1 MANNNRHS
9 GTGATIALKPWQCPA
24 CTFENTSSSVV
35 CDMCQS
41 PRGLASAMLMT
52 QLATEAAVS
61 NAAATAVAHQMSAAA
76 AADASRLE
84 SKLME
89 NLRRIEETEART
101 KWENIIQYCK
111 EVSDTLFTVKSSN
124 QTTQI
129 PMVCLRATGLLNL
142 KL

>member
-1 MANNNRHS
+1 MLPKTNNAVANNNRS
-9 GTGATIALKPWQCPA
+9 AAAPPAAPLKPWQCPA
-24 CTFENTSSSVV
+24 CTFKNSSASVL

-52 QLATEAAVS
+52 QLATEAAVN
-61 NAAATAVAHQMSAAA
+61 NAAATAVAHQMSSAQLAAA

-111 EVSDTLFTVKSSN
+111 EVY
-124 QTTQI
+124 I
-129 PMVCLRATGLLNL
+129 YI
-142 KL
+142 